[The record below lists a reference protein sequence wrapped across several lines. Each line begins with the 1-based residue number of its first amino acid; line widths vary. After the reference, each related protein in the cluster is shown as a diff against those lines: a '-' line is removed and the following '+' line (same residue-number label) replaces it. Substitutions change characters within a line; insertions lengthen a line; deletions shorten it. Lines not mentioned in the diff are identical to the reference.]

1 MKHLTHTHNT
11 SVSRCGTS
19 YNRLRNNNSFELFKA
34 KDFMKQYALF
44 PEHCCTK
51 CISYAEEI
59 LAKKGLPKLNDY
71 VKSYRES
78 KGL

>member
-34 KDFMKQYALF
+34 NIIQTFIFKIYD
-44 PEHCCTK
+44 
-51 CISYAEEI
+51 
-59 LAKKGLPKLNDY
+59 KKSSSN
-71 VKSYRES
+71 
-78 KGL
+78 